1 MKNKVA
7 VITGGS
13 SGIGE
18 ALAYKFSKEN
28 FNVVITGTNKDRLN
42 NVLSKIK
49 KNGVSCEGLIHD
61 ISSSN
66 DVKKMVDISIQK
78 FGRIDVLICNAG
90 ISIRSL
96 FEDLDLNTFEKL
108 FGINFLGTV
117 YSVKHSLPHLIKTS
131 GTIIGISSLNGFIA
145 TPTRTAYVSSK
156 HAMQGFFDSLRLELK
171 RKSVHVMVASPGYVK
186 SNFRKN
192 TLKSDGKKEGA
203 SSRDNAKMMSPE
215 TVANRVFD
223 GYTSKKRD
231 LIFTL
236 RGKLA
241 HLIKNWFPKIADYLA
256 YKEILNERESLLK
269 NY

>member
-1 MKNKVA
+1 MKNKV
-7 VITGGS
+7 VLITGGS

-28 FNVVITGTNKDRLN
+28 FNVVITGTNEHRIKK
-42 NVLSKIK
+42 VLSNIK
-49 KNGVSCEGLIHD
+49 KNGVSCEGVIHD
-61 ISSSN
+61 ISSSV
-66 DVKKMVDISIQK
+66 DVKKMVDITIKK
-78 FGRIDVLICNAG
+78 FERIDVLICNAG

-96 FEDLDLNTFEKL
+96 FEDVDLSTFEKL

-117 YSVKHSLPHLIKTS
+117 YSVKFSLPYLIKTS
-131 GTIIGISSLNGFIA
+131 GSIIAISSLNGFIA

-171 RKSVHVMVASPGYVK
+171 RKNVHVMVASPGYVH

-203 SSRDNAKMMSPE
+203 SSRDHARMMSPE
-215 TVANRVFD
+215 IVANKVFD
-223 GYTSKKRD
+223 GYSSKKRD
-231 LIFTL
+231 LIFTV

-241 HLIKNWFPKIADYLA
+241 HLIKNWFPKLADYLA
-256 YKEILNERESLLK
+256 YKEILNEKESLLK